1 MKKWVF
7 ILMTI
12 TLVSFSLMTTANASD
27 LVVREDLGKHFENF
41 SSGTFVM
48 YDESK
53 DQYSIFNTQ
62 QSEKRLTP
70 CSTFK
75 IYNSLIALETGV
87 APDENMMLLWDGQQ
101 HSLPIWNQDH
111 TMASA
116 IKNSV
121 IWYYQELASRIGSER
136 MQKYI
141 DIIPY
146 GNRDISGGI
155 TQFWLGSSLK
165 ISAKEQV
172 ELLRR
177 LFHDQLPFSA
187 SNLAIG
193 RKIII
198 QSEEKD
204 VVLSGKTG
212 SSSIEGVYSVGWFI
226 GVVEKD
232 NGRYYFATNL
242 EAKNGANGIKAR
254 NISQDILKSLGVL

>member
-87 APDENMMLLWDGQQ
+87 APDENFLLRWNGQPN
-101 HSLPIWNQDH
+101 SFTVWNQDH

-121 IWYYQELASRIGSER
+121 VWYYQELASRIGPEH
-136 MQKYI
+136 MQHYL
-141 DIIPY
+141 DAIPY

-155 TQFWLGSSLK
+155 TRFWLHSSLE
-165 ISAKEQV
+165 ITAKEQV

-177 LFHDQLPFSA
+177 LYHDQLPFSPR
-187 SNLAIG
+187 NMAIA

-198 QSEEKD
+198 QSD
-204 VVLSGKTG
+204 QDGIVFSGKTG
-212 SSSIEGVYSVGWFI
+212 SAFVDGQNIVGWFV

-232 NGRYYFATNL
+232 NRRYYFATNL

-254 NISQDILKSLGVL
+254 NISRDILKSLGVL